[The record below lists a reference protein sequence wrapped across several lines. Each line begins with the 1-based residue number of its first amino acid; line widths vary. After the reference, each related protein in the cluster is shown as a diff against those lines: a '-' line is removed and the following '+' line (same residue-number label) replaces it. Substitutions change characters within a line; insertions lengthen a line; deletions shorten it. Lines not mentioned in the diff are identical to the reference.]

1 MGLITLS
8 QKISTMIRLL
18 IAALVL
24 GALTGTLHAAD
35 NDLPTFGDS
44 TSGII
49 SLDQERA
56 LGQQF
61 LRSIRAQAPTLD
73 DPILQDYLEHLIY
86 RLASNSK
93 LQDRRID
100 LVLID
105 NPTLNAFAAPGGII
119 GVHHGLFFHG
129 ETEHEMS
136 AILAHE
142 IAHLSQ
148 RHFARKLAEGRK
160 NSAINIAGFIAGII
174 LAATAGG
181 DAALAA
187 FAGTQGYS
195 QNEFLKYSRER
206 EAEADR
212 VGIDTLAETGMDPRA
227 MAYMFERLQRASRY
241 SDGDRIPEFL
251 RTHPVTKSR
260 IADSYNQASGF
271 AKEIYPP
278 NLEYQMMRA
287 HARALTTDNLQD
299 DIARFRDGLNKGSD
313 EQRTAALY
321 GLALTLTKELQFDEA
336 RASIRRLRDRYP
348 LNIAF
353 RIAEAETYQAAQQPE
368 IALELLRE
376 ALQLSPRNYPLSV
389 NYAEAFL
396 AARKPHAALDV
407 LIPISVDRPNDEYV
421 WYLLAEAYGLANN
434 IPGVHESRAEYF
446 VLNGAFDL
454 AIKQLDYAL
463 PLVRH
468 DFQKSARI
476 QQRLED
482 IWEMKGS

>member
-1 MGLITLS
+1 MGLIDLS
-8 QKISTMIRLL
+8 QNLFNMNQLL
-18 IAALVL
+18 RAALVVIF
-24 GALTGTLHAAD
+24 ALSANARA
-35 NDLPTFGDS
+35 NDLPSFGDS

-49 SLDQERA
+49 SLEQERA

-86 RLASNSK
+86 RLASNSQ
-93 LQDRRID
+93 LEDRRID
-100 LVLID
+100 LVLIK

-119 GVHHGLFFHG
+119 GVHHGLFFYG
-129 ETEHEMS
+129 QTEHEMS

-212 VGIDTLAETGMDPRA
+212 VGIDTLADSGMDPRA

-271 AKEIYPP
+271 PKEIYPP
-278 NLEYQMMRA
+278 RLEYQLMRA
-287 HARALTTDNLQD
+287 RARALTSTNVRD
-299 DIARFRDGLNKGSD
+299 DTARFREGLDQGSAE
-313 EQRTAALY
+313 EQTASRY
-321 GLALTLTKELQFDEA
+321 GLALLLTKEMKFDEA
-336 RASIRRLRDRYP
+336 RVHIRKLREQYP

-353 RIAEAETYQAAQQPE
+353 RIAEAESYQAAQHPE
-368 IALELLRE
+368 IALELLEE
-376 ALQLSPRNYPLSV
+376 ALDLSPSNYPLSV

-407 LIPISVDRPNDEYV
+407 LIPISVDRPNDEYI

-434 IPGVHESRAEYF
+434 IPGVHEARAEYF

-454 AIKQLDYAL
+454 AIKQLGYAL

-482 IWEMKGS
+482 IWAMKGS